1 MHIKD
6 FWTLGLTLSLVAGCK
21 KAAAP
26 AADGGAG
33 SATAVTAAKPDAG
46 ATAAAVDATAAP
58 TVPPAIDAAAAAAK
72 PEPFVAFEAM
82 LLPLIGEPESEARSK
97 KTCQGIEKLRIAGRA
112 VQRSQPA
119 GADAK
124 AWEEASM
131 EMRGAFEGL
140 GATCTDDP
148 PNDTPDLDVVHQSYQ
163 KLVALLP
170 R

>member
-6 FWTLGLTLSLVAGCK
+6 FWTLGLALSLVAGCK
-21 KAAAP
+21 KAAPPA

-46 ATAAAVDATAAP
+46 ATAAAVDATAAAVDATAAP

-131 EMRGAFEGL
+131 EMRGAFE
-140 GATCTDDP
+140 
-148 PNDTPDLDVVHQSYQ
+148 
-163 KLVALLP
+163 
-170 R
+170 